1 MKAAGVSDFDYT
13 SFEGYIDAVA
23 LVEGLKKAGSD
34 LTRAS
39 FLAALE
45 KMNVNL
51 GGLDIAF
58 GPQDHQGLNT
68 VYLTKVQKG
77 KPVQGN
83 KL

>member
-1 MKAAGVSDFDYT
+1 
-13 SFEGYIDAVA
+13 
-23 LVEGLKKAGSD
+23 LKKTGPD

-39 FLAALE
+39 FLAAME
-45 KMNVNL
+45 KLSVNL

-58 GPQDHQGLNT
+58 SPTDHQGLNT

-77 KPVQGN
+77 KPVPTN